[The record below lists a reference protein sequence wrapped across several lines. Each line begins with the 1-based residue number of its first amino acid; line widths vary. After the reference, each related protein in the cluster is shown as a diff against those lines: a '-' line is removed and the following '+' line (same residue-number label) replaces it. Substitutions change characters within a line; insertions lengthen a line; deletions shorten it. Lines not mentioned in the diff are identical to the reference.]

1 LYYFFNEL
9 KLNCMKKFYFVKFLL
24 VLLLF
29 IGVTQAKAQVFT
41 ASGTVK
47 ENSNGNPL
55 AGVSITVKGTKQTTT
70 SNSTGNFTINVNS
83 KSAVLVLKYVG
94 YKATEV
100 AVTADRANLN
110 VMMEEE
116 VNSLKEI
123 VITGLASSIKRSNL
137 ANAITTVSAK
147 DLMGTTQIQTAD
159 GALYGK
165 VAGAN
170 IRMNSG
176 APGGGINIQ
185 LRGLSSLT
193 QASAPLIVLDGVYI
207 NNNTQRTGRAS
218 VTGAGAANQDDGAN
232 RLADINPADIENI
245 EVLKGPSAAA
255 IYGTRANAG
264 VLVITTKKGAAGKT
278 VISFGQDIGIGSPL
292 KMMGVDNW
300 SEAKINSFFPAA
312 RRAVELGRLQTAT
325 STNNFV
331 NYEDYFYGNTATL
344 LNSRLSIRGGDEK
357 TKFFVSGSLTDEG
370 GIVRRTGFERQSVR
384 ANIEHKLSKS
394 VVLSVN
400 SNYIRT
406 NTDRGFTGNQNNSG
420 ASIGYNISYVPNYF
434 DLRPVNGV
442 YPANPYFAENPVHV
456 TDKGVNNA
464 LVNRFIQ
471 SFNLDVNLFKNENSQ
486 LKFRVNGGLDYIQN
500 STKVYL
506 PDDLQFQRGQA
517 NPGDVLVGKQ
527 ESMNTNFQAAFVY
540 DWKIKRVNF
549 NTQVGL
555 VRLDFRNDGLFN
567 RGRGL
572 APGQINIKQATVQ
585 EVESQ
590 FESTQSDVG
599 IFVQKQMNFEDK
611 IIGTLGMRMDKSN
624 TNGDANKFY
633 AFPKASL
640 AINLAN
646 FDFWKIDAISQFKPR
661 VAYGQTAGPVPFGST
676 FTSLGGV
683 NIGGLLG
690 ATVPTSIGNTNIVPE
705 RASEIEFGFD
715 AGFLNN
721 KILFEATY
729 YVKTTLDNLQ
739 PLTLSPATGVVNTT
753 SNEAEMRNKGFELGL
768 SGTVVDKANFKWFS
782 RLLWWKNDILIT
794 KLGIPSYTTGA
805 FGTGLGTFLVQ
816 QGVSPT
822 TIVGTPAI
830 SPGVFTVWGNAQPDW
845 TTSWSNNITLFKNFD
860 LSVLTEYR
868 SGGDNINL
876 TSFLTDGGGTTKGW
890 FDDSNNDGIPN
901 GRQRDPAPYNNAG
914 RWVQDAT
921 FLKIREVGL
930 YYTLPK
936 ETISK
941 TFGNMIQRAKIGFS
955 GNNVFLATKYVG
967 YDPETSTFGAQALAN
982 NVDVAPYP
990 TARRLFFH
998 IQIDF

>member
-1 LYYFFNEL
+1 
-9 KLNCMKKFYFVKFLL
+9 MKKFYFVKFLL

-100 AVTADRANLN
+100 AVTADKANLN

-646 FDFWKIDAISQFKPR
+646 FDFWKIDAISQLKPR
-661 VAYGQTAGPVPFGST
+661 VAYGQTAGPVPFGAT

-805 FGTGLGTFLVQ
+805 FGTALGTFLVQ

>member
-1 LYYFFNEL
+1 
-9 KLNCMKKFYFVKFLL
+9 MKKFYFVKFLL
-24 VLLLF
+24 ALLLF

-47 ENSNGNPL
+47 DNSNGNPL

-94 YKATEV
+94 YKTTEV
-100 AVTADRANLN
+100 AVNADKSNLN

-370 GIVRRTGFERQSVR
+370 GIVRRTGFERQSIR
-384 ANIEHKLSKS
+384 ANIEHKLSKGI
-394 VVLSVN
+394 VLSVN

-420 ASIGYNISYVPNYF
+420 ASIGYNIAYVPNYF

-633 AFPKASL
+633 GFPKASL
-640 AINLAN
+640 AVNLAN
-646 FDFWKIDAISQFKPR
+646 FDFWKIDAISQLKPR

-805 FGTGLGTFLVQ
+805 FGSALGTFLVQ

-936 ETISK
+936 ATLSK
-941 TFGNMIQRAKIGFS
+941 SFGNLIQRAKIGVS

>member
-1 LYYFFNEL
+1 
-9 KLNCMKKFYFVKFLL
+9 MKKFYFVKFLL
-24 VLLLF
+24 ALLLF

-555 VRLDFRNDGLFN
+555 VRLDFKNDGLFN

-611 IIGTLGMRMDKSN
+611 IIGTVGMRMDKSN

-633 AFPKASL
+633 GFPKASL

-646 FDFWKIDAISQFKPR
+646 FDFWKIDAISQLKPR

-690 ATVPTSIGNTNIVPE
+690 ATVATGIGNSNIVPE

-768 SGTVVDKANFKWFS
+768 SGTVVQKENFKWFS

-845 TTSWSNNITLFKNFD
+845 TSSWSNNFTLFKNFD

-936 ETISK
+936 ETLSK